1 MAAGW
6 LSRRRTRRRLRPA
19 VRPARQPAERER
31 RESGRGGTREH
42 EQARIGGGDPLGHHD
57 GHRPHGERRRRGPG
71 QVPPGRGRLAAGQ
84 ARALRPGELAL
95 ARQSSRSSRPQPSPA
110 SWAAAGSAFATPS
123 ILGADEL
130 VEPRH
135 RPAPRHRDRI
145 APGVTPRHPELIQRL
160 TAQSENIRGLV
171 CEQISRILVP
181 VVAICKLCPY
191 SVYPA
196 ITIRMEQP
204 AGKSAGIF
212 RDNDALPCLQ
222 LDFPHVL
229 AARAVLREKA
239 RPMPRTTD
247 NFRAADL
254 LLSTDLVAWQYGAH
268 DPFAFAPEPRP

>member
-1 MAAGW
+1 M
-6 LSRRRTRRRLRPA
+6 LT
-19 VRPARQPAERER
+19 
-31 RESGRGGTREH
+31 
-42 EQARIGGGDPLGHHD
+42 
-57 GHRPHGERRRRGPG
+57 
-71 QVPPGRGRLAAGQ
+71 
-84 ARALRPGELAL
+84 
-95 ARQSSRSSRPQPSPA
+95 
-110 SWAAAGSAFATPS
+110 
-123 ILGADEL
+123 
-130 VEPRH
+130 
-135 RPAPRHRDRI
+135 
-145 APGVTPRHPELIQRL
+145 IQGL
-160 TAQSENIRGLV
+160 TAQPENIPGLV
-171 CEQISRILVP
+171 REQISRILVP

-254 LLSTDLVAWQYGAH
+254 LLIRTLLPGRTALMARSHSRRSPGQASAHTMRSFQTSLSLVLARLMQ
-268 DPFAFAPEPRP
+268 PSPR